1 MDEQIKTMNRFF
13 MDKSNEREKVQKVM
27 DSFKD
32 RLMDKF
38 RQVSDDMSKKLQTS
52 MTAFEKLRQ
61 EVVASN
67 LRVAAQGTEVMRINS

>member
-1 MDEQIKTMNRFF
+1 
-13 MDKSNEREKVQKVM
+13 M

-52 MTAFEKLRQ
+52 MTAFEKLRT

-67 LRVAAQGTEVMRINS
+67 LRVAAQGTEVMRIDS

>member
-1 MDEQIKTMNRFF
+1 
-13 MDKSNEREKVQKVM
+13 M

-67 LRVAAQGTEVMRINS
+67 LRVASQGTEVMRIDS